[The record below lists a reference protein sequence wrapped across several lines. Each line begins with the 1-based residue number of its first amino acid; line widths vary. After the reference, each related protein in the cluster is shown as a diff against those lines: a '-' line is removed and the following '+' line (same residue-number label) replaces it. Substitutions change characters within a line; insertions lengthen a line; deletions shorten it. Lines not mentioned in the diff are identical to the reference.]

1 MNWIDI
7 VIGVPLIWAA
17 YQGFKKG
24 FVLEIFSL
32 LALFAGIYGAVYFS
46 DFTADWLKRNFEMK
60 DKYLPALSFT
70 ITFIGV
76 IISVHFI
83 GKAIEKVVN
92 LAAMKLVN
100 KLAGLLFSIVKVGL
114 IMSVVLN
121 LLIPMN
127 REAKL
132 ISSDVLNS
140 SLLLAP
146 VQAFA
151 PTVIPAVKESDFYK
165 SLNPGKLEQLKDD
178 VLDKLNVD

>member
-7 VIGVPLIWAA
+7 VIGVPFIWAA

-32 LALFAGIYGAVYFS
+32 LALFSGIYGAVHFS
-46 DFTADWLKRNFEMK
+46 DFIAEWLRNHFEMK

-70 ITFIGV
+70 ITFVGV
-76 IISVHFI
+76 IIAVHFI

-100 KLAGLLFSIVKVGL
+100 KLAGLLFSILKVGL
-114 IMSVVLN
+114 IMSIILN
-121 LLIPMN
+121 LLLPMN
-127 REAKL
+127 REAKS
-132 ISSDVLNS
+132 IPAEVINN
-140 SLLLAP
+140 SLLLP
-146 VQAFA
+146 TVQAFA
-151 PTVIPAVKESDFYK
+151 PTLIPAVKESDFYK

-178 VLDKLNVD
+178 VLHKLNGN

>member
-46 DFTADWLKRNFEMK
+46 DFTADWLKRNFELK
-60 DKYLPALSFT
+60 DKYLSALSFT

-76 IISVHFI
+76 IILVHFI

-100 KLAGLLFSIVKVGL
+100 KLAGLLFSILKVGL

-121 LLIPMN
+121 LLLPMN

-140 SLLLAP
+140 SLLLSP